1 MDNNQRIHLLE
12 EKVEYLDKEKR
23 AVLEAYEFTADL
35 GNFQSSLNKI
45 DDPQIIL
52 QLTHDRIRQVLDFKI
67 ISFYLVNEADSNFFQ
82 VFTDPDSAAE
92 TIAREV
98 DALID
103 DKTFAWARRRN
114 KPVIVSSIDKTEKIV
129 LHSLNTPS
137 RTRGIFVG
145 TLASPEEDI
154 TDLSLFLFSITII
167 ACANALES
175 YELYHHIKEKNKEL
189 QKNITM
195 LEESGNRLRE
205 EEEKYRTLFEQ
216 STNSIIL
223 FDPETR
229 LPVQFNQLAC
239 NNLGY
244 TPEEFRELKIEDYSL
259 SLIGEIKDKIR
270 NTIEKGQ
277 HSFETCHR
285 RKNGEIRDIAVN
297 ARSILICGRTY
308 LLTLLNDITEK
319 KRAEEER
326 LALEKQLYQFHKME
340 SLSTLAGGIA
350 HDFNNILGVILG
362 YGELS
367 LTELPEEPV
376 NPLRENIEN
385 LVKAVGRAKK
395 LVQQILTFSRQG
407 EETQKPLNV
416 NALAKETLELLS
428 STLPVNI
435 ELRQNIGEKA
445 NVVIGTTTQIQQ
457 VIMNLC
463 ANALHAMGGNPGR
476 LSLEVQT
483 TTVGNESVKGHFV
496 AFKNMKPGEYVRVA
510 VSDTGHGIA
519 PDILERVFDPYFTTK
534 APGQGSGLGLS
545 VVHGIVKNYNGNIAI
560 DSRPG
565 EGTVVKV
572 WLPIIDSMEAP
583 EKKESETMPLGTE
596 RILLVDDEV
605 ELLKIHH
612 KILEQLRY
620 KVVSVSNS
628 TIALA
633 LFRDTPMDFDIII
646 TDMSMP
652 NLTGAQ
658 LAAEALNIRPDMP
671 IILCTGFSEFI
682 DAKQAKA
689 IGIKKFLMKPVN
701 KKNLAVVVRNVLD
714 DKWVE
719 LTG

>member
-12 EKVEYLDKEKR
+12 EKIGYLDKEKR
-23 AVLEAYEFTADL
+23 AVLEGFDFAANL
-35 GNFQSSLNKI
+35 GNFENSLNKI

-52 QLTHDRIRQVLDFKI
+52 ELTHDRIRQVLNFKI
-67 ISFYLVNEADSNFFQ
+67 ISFYLVNEEDSNFYQ
-82 VFTDPDSAAE
+82 AFTEPAGGAE
-92 TIAREV
+92 KITREV

-114 KPVIVSSIDKTEKIV
+114 KPVIVTSIDKTEKIV

-145 TLASPEEDI
+145 ILASPEEDI
-154 TDLSLFLFSITII
+154 TDLALFLFSITII
-167 ACANALES
+167 TCSNALES
-175 YELYHHIKEKNKEL
+175 FELYHNIKNKNKEL
-189 QKNITM
+189 ERNITM
-195 LEESGNRLRE
+195 LEESSNRLKE
-205 EEEKYRTLFEQ
+205 EEEKYRALFEQ

-223 FDPETR
+223 YDPETR
-229 LPVQFNQLAC
+229 LPVQFNQLAYD
-239 NNLGY
+239 NLGY
-244 TPEEFRELKIEDYSL
+244 TAEEFRNLKMEDYSL
-259 SLIGEIKDKIR
+259 SLMTEMKDKIR
-270 NTIEKGQ
+270 YTIEKGQ
-277 HSFETCHR
+277 YSFETCHR
-285 RKNGEIRDIAVN
+285 RKNGEIRDIVVN
-297 ARSILICGRTY
+297 ARTINIRGKNY
-308 LLTLLNDITEK
+308 LLTLLNDVTEK

-326 LALEKQLYQFHKME
+326 LVLEKQLYQFHKME

-362 YGELS
+362 YSELS
-367 LTELPEEPV
+367 LTELPEEPT

-395 LVQQILTFSRQG
+395 LVQQILTFSHQG
-407 EETQKPLNV
+407 EEQQKPLNV
-416 NALAKETLELLS
+416 NDLAKQTLEILR

-435 ELRQNIGEKA
+435 ELRQNIGEET
-445 NVVIGTTTQIQQ
+445 NMVLGTPTQIQQ

-463 ANALHAMGGNPGR
+463 TNALQSMGKNPGI
-476 LSLEVQT
+476 LTLEVHT
-483 TTVGNESVKGHFV
+483 TSVGTEPINGDFV
-496 AFKNMKPGEYVRVA
+496 AFKTMKPGKYVQLTIR
-510 VSDTGHGIA
+510 DNGHGIA
-519 PDILERVFDPYFTTK
+519 PNILERVFDPYFTTQM
-534 APGQGSGLGLS
+534 PGQGSGLGLA

-560 DSRPG
+560 DSHPG
-565 EGTVVKV
+565 QGTVVKV
-572 WLPIIDSMEAP
+572 WLPTIESPEAP
-583 EKKESETMPLGTE
+583 EKDAETMPLGTE

-612 KILEQLRY
+612 KMLEQLRY

-633 LFRDTPMDFDIII
+633 LFRDTPADFDIII

-652 NLTGAQ
+652 NLTGDQ
-658 LAAEALNIRPDMP
+658 LAAEALNIRPDIP

-701 KKNLAVVVRNVLD
+701 KKNLAVVVRNALD